1 MSDFTPGQ
9 RWISDGEAN
18 LGLGTI
24 LFCDARTVRVY
35 FAASEETRTYS
46 TRQAPLTRV
55 VFGSGDQVESA
66 DGETLR
72 VEDIK
77 EDANGLVTYI
87 CARQDGT
94 LTELPESCLNDRM
107 AFHQAR
113 DKLLTG
119 QVDRND
125 AFNLRYRS
133 LNHHARLQRHPGYGF
148 SGPKVDLIPHQTGI
162 ALDVANRHRPRVLL
176 ADEVG
181 LGKTIEAGL
190 ILHRMMVT
198 GRVGR
203 TLILVPE
210 SLTHQW
216 LVELLRRFGLEA
228 RLLDEKQSQQYPDEN
243 PFDTAQLVLASAQ
256 WLFANPRRQQQ
267 AEACQWDMLI
277 VDEAHHLNEEDAD
290 SGYPFVSTLT
300 AQIPSV
306 LLLTATPEQL
316 GAERHF
322 ALLQLLDPER
332 YHDLETFKQEEERHA
347 PLANIMD
354 GLVALHEQRT
364 PLSAEL
370 EAQLLA
376 FIADDEDAQQ
386 AWQALRADGDEDA
399 QQQAFAHLRSALLD
413 RHGLGRVMFHH
424 SRRDIAGFP
433 ERRLHT
439 QRLEA
444 PLPYQR
450 VVRRLQRNEDYLDTL
465 MIEHELAYPD
475 LLLYPE
481 DTYMALTTE
490 DADPWWKIDPRVQ
503 AIIDWVEE
511 HPGEQALVICHS
523 SATVRS
529 LAEGLR
535 VIAGLHVPVFHE
547 HMSLIERDRAAAA
560 FVDGESNCPLL
571 ICAEVGA
578 EGRNFQNC
586 HHLIMFDVPTHP
598 DQLEQRIGR
607 LDRIGQQHPI
617 DIHLLTLEGTPM
629 EAVAR
634 WYAEGVM
641 SFGEPTGLGS
651 ELYDAFNESL
661 DAALLDADEL
671 DAVIADTRD
680 ALEERRQKRQAGRY
694 RLLAHRTAGQPQAMA
709 DLITEL
715 DDQEKLSRYLEQA
728 SEVFG
733 FDIKDLGGELY
744 HIAPT
749 GQLLDGL
756 PGLVKGEEGFSATF
770 SRSVALE
777 RDDVERLSWEHP
789 LVQELLSR
797 AIDSPHGNTSLAL
810 LKHPAIPAGRLMTE
824 VMFVT
829 QTPAPKALH
838 AGRFLPPTPIRVLL
852 DQGGQV
858 LTKNVS
864 FGGLA
869 KHLQR
874 VKRAMA
880 RDIIKQCLPQLRE
893 MLDKAEGE
901 ADRELPALVKAAH
914 QGMCDTLDQE
924 LARLKALAA
933 RTPGIRQDEIDA
945 LQQERDQL
953 EVAINDSRLRLDAV
967 RVIVTV
973 DPNS

>member
-1 MSDFTPGQ
+1 M
-9 RWISDGEAN
+9 
-18 LGLGTI
+18 
-24 LFCDARTVRVY
+24 
-35 FAASEETRTYS
+35 
-46 TRQAPLTRV
+46 
-55 VFGSGDQVESA
+55 
-66 DGETLR
+66 
-72 VEDIK
+72 
-77 EDANGLVTYI
+77 
-87 CARQDGT
+87 
-94 LTELPESCLNDRM
+94 
-107 AFHQAR
+107 
-113 DKLLTG
+113 
-119 QVDRND
+119 
-125 AFNLRYRS
+125 
-133 LNHHARLQRHPGYGF
+133 
-148 SGPKVDLIPHQTGI
+148 
-162 ALDVANRHRPRVLL
+162 ANRHRPRVLL

-198 GRVGR
+198 GRIGR

-228 RLLDEKQSQQYPDEN
+228 RLLDEQQSQQYLDEN
-243 PFDTAQLVLASAQ
+243 PFESAQLVLASAQ
-256 WLFANPRRQQQ
+256 WLFANPHRQQQ
-267 AEACQWDMLI
+267 AKACQWDMLI
-277 VDEAHHLNEEDAD
+277 VDEAHHLDEENDG
-290 SGYPFVSTLT
+290 SGYSCVADLSK
-300 AQIPSV
+300 AVPSM

-316 GAERHF
+316 GVARHF

-332 YHDLETFKQEEERHA
+332 YHNLEAFRQEDERHA
-347 PLANIMD
+347 PLADIMD
-354 GLVALHEQRT
+354 GLVALHEQRI
-364 PLSAEL
+364 PLSDDL
-370 EAQLLA
+370 TAQL
-376 FIADDEDAQQ
+376 ADVIVDDNDARQ
-386 AWQALRADGDEDA
+386 AWQTLSTDDNDDVRGAAFGRLRV
-399 QQQAFAHLRSALLD
+399 ALLD

-433 ERRLHT
+433 DRYLNI
-439 QRLEA
+439 QRFEA

-450 VVRRLQRNEDYLDTL
+450 VIRRLQRNEDYLDTL
-465 MIEHELAYPD
+465 MIEHELVYPD

-481 DTYMALTTE
+481 DTYAALTTE

-503 AIIDWVEE
+503 AIIDWVDA

-523 SATVRS
+523 SDTVRS
-529 LAEGLR
+529 LAEALR
-535 VIAGLHVPVFHE
+535 VLAGLHAPTFHE

-560 FVDGESNCPLL
+560 FVDGESSCPLL
-571 ICAEVGA
+571 ICAEIGA
-578 EGRNFQNC
+578 EGRNFQSC
-586 HHLIMFDVPTHP
+586 HHLIMFDVPAHP

-629 EAVAR
+629 EAMAR

-641 SFGEPTGLGS
+641 AFGEPTGLGS
-651 ELYDAFNESL
+651 ELYEAFNEPL
-661 DAALLDADEL
+661 DAALLSEDEL
-671 DAVIADTRD
+671 EHVIADTR
-680 ALEERRQKRQAGRY
+680 ATLEERRAKRQAGRY
-694 RLLAHRTAGQPQAMA
+694 RLLAHRTTGQHQTLST
-709 DLITEL
+709 LIAEL
-715 DDQEKLSRYLEQA
+715 DDQEKLSRYLEQS

-733 FDIKDLGGELY
+733 FDLKELGGELY

-756 PGLVKGEEGFSATF
+756 PGLVKGEEGFTATF
-770 SRSVALE
+770 SRSIALE

-797 AIDSPHGNTSLAL
+797 AIDTPHGNTSLAL

-829 QTPAPKALH
+829 QTPAPKTLH

-858 LTKNVS
+858 LTQNVS

-880 RDIIKQCLPQLRE
+880 RDLIKQCLPQLRE

-901 ADRELPALVKAAH
+901 AERELPTLVSTAH
-914 QGMCDTLDQE
+914 QQMCEALDQE
-924 LARLKALAA
+924 LARLHALAA
-933 RTPGIRQDEIDA
+933 RTPGIRQDEIAA
-945 LQQERDQL
+945 LQDERNQL
-953 EVAINDSRLRLDAV
+953 DVALNGTRLRLDAV